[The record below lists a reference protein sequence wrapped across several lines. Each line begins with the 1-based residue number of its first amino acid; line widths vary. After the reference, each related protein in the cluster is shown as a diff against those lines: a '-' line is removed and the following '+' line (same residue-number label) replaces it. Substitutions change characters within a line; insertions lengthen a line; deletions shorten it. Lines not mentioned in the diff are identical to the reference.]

1 MYPFSTFLARL
12 ETPVMICTSLSLSI
26 SLSLYFIFS
35 TISSISL
42 LSTTFNWA
50 LLEHP
55 LAALE
60 LYRLVSTHLLIAVL
74 KCPPKKRVPRVEYSS
89 ALYPTGCTHCQVKYP
104 VVHTVSLSSY
114 ISLLVSLNLEPYEP
128 VLHFQISKGGPH
140 WQKQLTNVDHLQQL
154 LKLIDWL
161 IDKYLTIFLNKYF
174 TYLLCSFLVSF
185 ALSSVRFKKSLCAL
199 RVCAV
204 LSLSSSTTYIVYHLV
219 YGCVC

>member
-26 SLSLYFIFS
+26 SLSCYFFIFF

-50 LLEHP
+50 LFEHP

-74 KCPPKKRVPRVEYSS
+74 KCPPQKKRVPRVVYGIE
-89 ALYPTGCTHCQVKYP
+89 LYPTGCTHCPVKYP

-114 ISLLVSLNLEPYEP
+114 ISLLVPLTLEPYEP
-128 VLHFQISKGGPH
+128 VLHFQMSKGGPP
-140 WQKQLTNVDHLQQL
+140 L
-154 LKLIDWL
+154 
-161 IDKYLTIFLNKYF
+161 DKNN
-174 TYLLCSFLVSF
+174 
-185 ALSSVRFKKSLCAL
+185 
-199 RVCAV
+199 
-204 LSLSSSTTYIVYHLV
+204 
-219 YGCVC
+219 